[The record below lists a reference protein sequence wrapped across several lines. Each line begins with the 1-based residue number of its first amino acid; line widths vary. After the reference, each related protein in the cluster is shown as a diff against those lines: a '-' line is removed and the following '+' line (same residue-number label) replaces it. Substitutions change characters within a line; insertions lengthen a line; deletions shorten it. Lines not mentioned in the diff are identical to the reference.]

1 MTGASR
7 VLASLAHHLRVESP
21 QYLWHSWGDILTL
34 ASTTGFQAATNLLPG
49 QREGGLEL
57 LHQVFLETLQ
67 ILSSVEFFNVETTS
81 EQRKRPVLCWYWSDR
96 DHKTEKKT
104 KGRLPLHVLFSSLKN
119 CKILILQNDYYII
132 FYEPTSS
139 AKKHNTALTP
149 VVTGTEH
156 NFSSWHYNFS
166 FDFNYWQDF
175 TSSPDSTEQDRTGN
189 QMAQKQTVWLQRL
202 K

>member
-81 EQRKRPVLCWYWSDR
+81 EQRKRPVLCWYLIWQR
-96 DHKTEKKT
+96 DYKTEKKT
-104 KGRLPLHVLFSSLKN
+104 KGRLPSHVLFSSLKN
-119 CKILILQNDYYII
+119 CKILILQRWLSYY
-132 FYEPTSS
+132 FYKPTSS
-139 AKKHNTALTP
+139 AKNTKLHWLRLLLVLSTI
-149 VVTGTEH
+149 
-156 NFSSWHYNFS
+156 SSWHYYFS
-166 FDFNYWQDF
+166 FDFNY
-175 TSSPDSTEQDRTGN
+175 S
-189 QMAQKQTVWLQRL
+189 ARL
-202 K
+202 YLLA